1 MLLYIGF
8 NAFGIYLKKIPIIDV
23 LKRKVVNP
31 EEGMQ
36 PIGKKRLV
44 TLESFPIM

>member
-8 NAFGIYLKKIPIIDV
+8 NAIQIYLKKIPIIDG

-36 PIGKKRLV
+36 PIRKNG
-44 TLESFPIM
+44 

>member
-1 MLLYIGF
+1 MLLYIGL
-8 NAFGIYLKKIPIIDV
+8 NAFQIYLKKMPIIDV

-36 PIGKKRLV
+36 PIGKKG
-44 TLESFPIM
+44 